1 MCLDSGDSF
10 HECEI
15 PRPLGLERMAG
26 SGSLGARVGPL
37 PFGQR
42 QEVPSQDVGGVSQRH
57 LAQAWSDWYLL
68 LPFFRRLLPSPLWRA
83 QKPPATLSD
92 KLLSS
97 SLHFYSDSV
106 PGTLHHCSKSLPA
119 VSLRRTLLHLFIPVL
134 ECSPPDTQCSLPC
147 CFSSQMPSYWE
158 VHLGHHVSRFSSC
171 ASLPLP
177 RLFFFLSS

>member
-68 LPFFRRLLPSPLWRA
+68 LPFFRRLLPSPLW
-83 QKPPATLSD
+83 
-92 KLLSS
+92 
-97 SLHFYSDSV
+97 
-106 PGTLHHCSKSLPA
+106 
-119 VSLRRTLLHLFIPVL
+119 I
-134 ECSPPDTQCSLPC
+134 
-147 CFSSQMPSYWE
+147 
-158 VHLGHHVSRFSSC
+158 
-171 ASLPLP
+171 
-177 RLFFFLSS
+177 